1 MSPRVR
7 VLSVDCEFARS
18 VTPLA
23 MALPGKHFNKVE
35 DVQELYVEQKD
46 R

>member
-1 MSPRVR
+1 MRLAKEASLP
-7 VLSVDCEFARS
+7 LS
-18 VTPLA
+18 
-23 MALPGKHFNKVE
+23 GKHFNKVE

>member
-1 MSPRVR
+1 MR
-7 VLSVDCEFARS
+7 
-18 VTPLA
+18 LA
-23 MALPGKHFNKVE
+23 KEASLPFSGKHFNKVE